1 MYSKQLSLNF
11 MAITGIFVLLVLNG
25 CSSPLPPGIDLF
37 TPEGQVIDL
46 SVSGNYIQAIEGKVV
61 KGTNPIKGLWVGD
74 EEVVIDRLG
83 FFSYDFELND
93 PLDDLFSICTFEIID
108 TLNVSWKK
116 RITFINGASNEN
128 IGVPAQYDPLYLR
141 NAVNVV
147 LNEDMVNVG
156 AQAVVR
162 MINNHLEDLIEA
174 SGLLPYVMFGDNS
187 AIPTVTISDSA
198 IHGLSLGYVDVREN
212 GIIAADGLDIDHI
225 YVAGTMDWGIL
236 GGLNDFTME
245 IVGVSIDSL
254 PMEIFVDEKDNDID
268 VRINFTQLGADFFQP
283 FYVAMT
289 YNGAPSTLGVLIKWG
304 AQVALRYFIKTMRIP
319 LMDMN
324 DMAFN
329 FTTDMLGF
337 KDNTI
342 YGIPLSH
349 IPLHIEAWFPEGYVY
364 YTDAYD
370 EMYMHLGLAINPI
383 NDPNENQYAVPSPN
397 PIGHYYSTPN
407 DDLPDPKYPEL
418 CLLGNNITIG
428 LNDDL
433 INMGAWAAMEA
444 GAFDG
449 LDITTQFKYLTGRT
463 LANSLFVKTVA
474 KIYMKTPPIADFSGP
489 GNGGYTQTYPG
500 EDGVIS
506 NAGIFRVR
514 NMIIEVTDFSL
525 DQIVDK
531 AVVSVDSD
539 MEIKLKISDDYKH
552 IEGFMGE
559 RSMIAINQ
567 LYYGS
572 IELTDLVDV
581 APEIT
586 SYIADLA
593 VRSLIKV
600 DIPVIAL
607 YDANIQPAVHSIE
620 VGNNN
625 MIVRMTL
632 REGL

>member
-1 MYSKQLSLNF
+1 MNSKRLFLNRV
-11 MAITGIFVLLVLNG
+11 AITGIFVLLFLNG
-25 CSSPLPPGIDLF
+25 CSSPLPPGINLF

-46 SVSGNYIQAIEGKVV
+46 SVSSNYVQTIEGKVV
-61 KGTNPIKGLWVGD
+61 KGTNPIKGLYVGD
-74 EEVVIDRLG
+74 EEIAIDRLG
-83 FFSYDFELND
+83 YFSYDFELTD
-93 PLDDLFSICTFEIID
+93 PQDDLFSICTFEIID
-108 TLNVSWKK
+108 TLNVSWKE
-116 RITFINGASNEN
+116 RITFINGESVDN
-128 IGVPAQYDPLYLR
+128 IGMPEQYDPLFLR

-147 LNEDMVNVG
+147 LNEDMINVG
-156 AQAVVR
+156 AQAAVR
-162 MINNHLEDLIEA
+162 MINNHLQELIEA
-174 SGLLPYVMFGDNS
+174 SELLPMVFFGDNS
-187 AIPTVTISDSA
+187 AIPTVTITDVS
-198 IHGLSLGYVDVREN
+198 INGLTLGYVDVREN
-212 GIIAADGLDIDHI
+212 DIIAADGLDIDHM

-236 GGLNDFTME
+236 GGLNDFTMD

-268 VRINFTQLGADFFQP
+268 VRINLTQLGADFFRP

-289 YNGAPSTLGVLIKWG
+289 YNGAPTTLGSLIKWG
-304 AQVALRYFIKTMRIP
+304 AQFALKYFIKTMRIP

-342 YGIPLSH
+342 FGIPLSH
-349 IPLHIEAWFPEGYVY
+349 IPLGIEAWFPEGYVY
-364 YTDAYD
+364 YTDEYD
-370 EMYMHLGLAINPI
+370 EMYMHLGMAINPI
-383 NDPNENQYAVPSPN
+383 NDPDVNQYAVPSPN

-407 DDLPDPKYPEL
+407 DDLPAPNYPEL

-449 LDITTQFKYLTGRT
+449 LDITTLFKRLTGKT
-463 LANSLFVKTVA
+463 LANTLLKKAIA

-489 GNGGYTQTYPG
+489 GNGSYTQTYPDQ
-500 EDGVIS
+500 DGVIS

-514 NMIIEVTDFSL
+514 NMIIEVTDL
-525 DQIVDK
+525 LADKIVDK
-531 AVVSVDSD
+531 ALISVDAD
-539 MEIKLKISDDYKH
+539 MEIKLKISNDFKH

-559 RSMIAINQ
+559 QSMMAIKQ

-572 IELTDLVDV
+572 IELTDLANV

-586 SYIADLA
+586 NYIADLA

-600 DIPVIAL
+600 DLPVIAL

-625 MIVRMTL
+625 MIVR
-632 REGL
+632 